1 MKLQNTTTPIPK
13 NSLGYVDEKNN
24 VRVPSRFRL
33 KSFFEAIFPSPT
45 TLSCE
50 DWERL
55 ELRRSPQSIRADAR
69 RDGIL

>member
-1 MKLQNTTTPIPK
+1 MKLQNTTTPLPK
-13 NSLGYVDEKNN
+13 NSLGNVDEKNN
-24 VRVPSRFRL
+24 AHVPSRFRL
-33 KSFFEAIFPSPT
+33 KSFFKSIFPSPT
-45 TLSCE
+45 ALNCE